1 MRLLPEALIAL
12 VSLAGCGADTINASQ
27 AVVQRAQ
34 YVDKTDPP
42 YVTLFTVINNQN
54 GAGAHSGLLIN
65 GSQRVLFDP
74 AGSWVS
80 PASPEKQDVHY
91 GVTDGV
97 LRFYIDYHARKAY
110 RVMEQTVR
118 VSLATANELIAA
130 AEAHGA
136 APKAFCAISISQV
149 LDKLPQFHRAIFP
162 TFFPNQLSRE
172 FGRIAG
178 VSHVVV
184 YDNDSNDHSVML
196 LGNATGTE
204 TTNTHMSTV
213 GGASVIPH

>member
-1 MRLLPEALIAL
+1 MRRLPVALIAL
-12 VSLAGCGADTINASQ
+12 LALAACGADKINAPE
-27 AVVQRAQ
+27 AAVQRAR
-34 YVDKTDPP
+34 YVDATDPP

-54 GAGAHSGLLIN
+54 NAGAHSGLLIN

-110 RVMEQTVR
+110 RVLEQTLP
-118 VSLATANELIAA
+118 VSLATADGLIAA

-149 LDKLPQFHRAIFP
+149 LDKLPQFDGTIHP
-162 TFFPNQLSRE
+162 TFFPNKLSRE
-172 FGRIAG
+172 FGRLAG

-184 YDNDSNDHSVML
+184 YDNDSNDHKAML

-204 TTNTHMSTV
+204 ATNTRMATV